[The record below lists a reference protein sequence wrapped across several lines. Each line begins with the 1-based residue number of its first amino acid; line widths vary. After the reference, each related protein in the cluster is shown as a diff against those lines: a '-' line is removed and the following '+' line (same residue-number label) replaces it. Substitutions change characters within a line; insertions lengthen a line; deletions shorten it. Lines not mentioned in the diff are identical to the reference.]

1 VFQRPAQL
9 GVGFYKDAGA
19 RGPQAQCRRCREPYA
34 SLPMVRDL
42 TQVEQEL
49 GFRYELPGG
58 GHYQDVCPRCRRALF
73 GLAQGALW
81 AGASRSEAR

>member
-1 VFQRPAQL
+1 
-9 GVGFYKDAGA
+9 
-19 RGPQAQCRRCREPYA
+19 
-34 SLPMVRDL
+34 MVRDL
-42 TQVEQEL
+42 TTVEQEL

-81 AGASRSEAR
+81 QRHLDGRPPVPRAGRPGDERQAG